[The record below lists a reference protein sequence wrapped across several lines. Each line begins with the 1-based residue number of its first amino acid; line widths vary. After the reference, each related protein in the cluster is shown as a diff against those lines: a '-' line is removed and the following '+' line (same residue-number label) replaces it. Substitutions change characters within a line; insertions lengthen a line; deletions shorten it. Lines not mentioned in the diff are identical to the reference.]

1 MIVTVTMNPAIDKT
15 VDVENFEAGGLN
27 RIKRVVS
34 DAGGKGINVS
44 KTIHELGGTSIASG
58 FIGGTAG
65 NTIKNVLKEWNTQDD
80 FVIVSGETRTNTK
93 VVDTKIGVTE
103 LNEPGP
109 AVTEEEVEQLIE
121 KLEGYASADTLF
133 VLAGS
138 IPPGVDKGIYREI
151 TERVHKKGAKVLLD
165 ADGELFSESLTAVP
179 DMIKPNRD
187 ELERYY
193 KMDYR
198 PGEKELVEMGRKF
211 VEKGISQITISL
223 GQMGALFIGENKIYK
238 ASAVPVK
245 VHSTVGAGD
254 AMVAAM
260 AYGWDRKMNME
271 ETAKL
276 AMATSAGAV
285 ATIGTKPPSRAY
297 VEELLEQAQLIKV
310 EE

>member
-1 MIVTVTMNPAIDKT
+1 
-15 VDVENFEAGGLN
+15 
-27 RIKRVVS
+27 
-34 DAGGKGINVS
+34 
-44 KTIHELGGTSIASG
+44 
-58 FIGGTAG
+58 
-65 NTIKNVLKEWNTQDD
+65 
-80 FVIVSGETRTNTK
+80 
-93 VVDTKIGVTE
+93 
-103 LNEPGP
+103 
-109 AVTEEEVEQLIE
+109 
-121 KLEGYASADTLF
+121 
-133 VLAGS
+133 
-138 IPPGVDKGIYREI
+138 
-151 TERVHKKGAKVLLD
+151 
-165 ADGELFSESLTAVP
+165 
-179 DMIKPNRD
+179 
-187 ELERYY
+187 
-193 KMDYR
+193 
-198 PGEKELVEMGRKF
+198 MGRKF

-276 AMATSAGAV
+276 AMATSAV